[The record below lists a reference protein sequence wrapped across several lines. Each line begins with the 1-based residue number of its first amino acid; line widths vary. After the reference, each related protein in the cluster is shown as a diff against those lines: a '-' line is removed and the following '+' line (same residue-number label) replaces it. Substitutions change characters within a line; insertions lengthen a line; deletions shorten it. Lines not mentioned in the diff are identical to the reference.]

1 MSIDAAP
8 PPNPPML
15 SPDKKWFWDGQQW
28 QPIAGDA
35 DAGHRG
41 LFPSWNA
48 AHLEAVAAA
57 PPTPVQ
63 RAVAAPAIS
72 YPLVGMPGAAAEETP
87 LWRRAPKSSLSY
99 PMYVGGGLLFVI
111 VGILLLN
118 ALAPTIQWPWS
129 SPPAEPA
136 AKAVV
141 FAPPMPTSRTDFARA
156 DVFFTKSL
164 TPAITSLNQSVT
176 LQRESCNG
184 TLTNSCQTA
193 LSATDAQLKV
203 ALSVIDNSPVP
214 LCITPAVAKAKA
226 DMLGMRD
233 GLKSASSAYGDNNRT
248 KLAAGLAVFNK
259 ANAPLAADV
268 RSIGSAGK
276 TLCDTTLTGP

>member
-1 MSIDAAP
+1 
-8 PPNPPML
+8 ML

-35 DAGHRG
+35 EAGHRG

-48 AHLEAVAAA
+48 AHVEAVAAA
-57 PPTPVQ
+57 PSAPVQ
-63 RAVAAPAIS
+63 RAVEAPAIS
-72 YPLVGMPGAAAEETP
+72 YPLVGMPGEAAEETP
-87 LWRRAPKSSLSY
+87 LWRRARKSSVSY
-99 PMYVGGGLLFVI
+99 PLYVGGGLLFVI

-118 ALAPTIQWPWS
+118 ALAPAIQWPWS

-136 AKAVV
+136 AKAAV
-141 FAPPMPTSRTDFARA
+141 FVPPQPTRRTDFARA

-164 TPAITSLNQSVT
+164 TPAISSLNQAVT

-193 LSATDAQLKV
+193 LSATDVQLMAV
-203 ALSVIDNSPVP
+203 LSVIDHSPVP

-226 DMLGMRD
+226 DMQGMRD
-233 GLKSASSAYGDNNRT
+233 SLKSASSAYGDNNRT
-248 KLAAGLAVFNK
+248 KLAAGLAAFNK
-259 ANAPLAADV
+259 VNAPLAADV
-268 RSIGSAGK
+268 RAIGAAGK
-276 TLCDTTLTGP
+276 GLCDTAVTGP